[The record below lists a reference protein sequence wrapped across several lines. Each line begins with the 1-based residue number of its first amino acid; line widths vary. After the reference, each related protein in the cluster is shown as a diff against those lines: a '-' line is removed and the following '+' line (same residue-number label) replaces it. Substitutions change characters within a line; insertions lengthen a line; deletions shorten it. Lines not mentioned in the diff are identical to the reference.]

1 MKFIDNNLP
10 NHTGTL
16 IDVYKNENGITIM
29 KYKDTQ
35 YWLDNDLD
43 YANLFLGDCNSCSP
57 WFKNNF
63 NNFNYNSVLVAGLG
77 IGLLPLSLYGDKN
90 CSTVDVLEIS
100 QEVIDYAN
108 SHGQLNENINLI
120 QGDIHSY
127 TTTKL
132 YDLII
137 IDTIWLP
144 HEMTEDQWQSLVTK
158 FTNNVNPNGAIY
170 APVYHK
176 WVTV

>member
-29 KYKDTQ
+29 KYKDTL

-90 CSTVDVLEIS
+90 CSTVDVTPS
-100 QEVIDYAN
+100 A
-108 SHGQLNENINLI
+108 SHMKELR
-120 QGDIHSY
+120 Y
-127 TTTKL
+127 
-132 YDLII
+132 
-137 IDTIWLP
+137 
-144 HEMTEDQWQSLVTK
+144 
-158 FTNNVNPNGAIY
+158 
-170 APVYHK
+170 
-176 WVTV
+176 